1 MQSVPIITNFV
12 SSNLIC
18 VEVYSIQLY
27 VIKFD
32 SDLRQGG
39 GGVSPGTPVS
49 STNITDSHDISRWVF
64 GHLEPG
70 RTLRT
75 GSDK

>member
-1 MQSVPIITNFV
+1 MKSVPIITYFV
-12 SSNLIC
+12 SSNPTC

-39 GGVSPGTPVS
+39 GVSPGTPVS
-49 STNITDSHDISRWVF
+49 STNITDSHDISHWVF